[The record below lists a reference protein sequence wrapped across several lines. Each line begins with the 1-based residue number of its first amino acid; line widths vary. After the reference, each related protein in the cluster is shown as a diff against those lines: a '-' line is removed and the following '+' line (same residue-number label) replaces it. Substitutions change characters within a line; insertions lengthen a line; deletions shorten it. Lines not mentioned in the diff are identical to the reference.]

1 MPTITKID
9 ETGAVVGEHQLSD
22 DLVEPTLNT
31 ALLHEVM
38 RAELAAYR
46 QGTRAAKSRGQVSG
60 SGAKPWRQKGTGRAR
75 AGSSRLPHW
84 RGGGVAFPPM
94 PRDWSLKV
102 NKKARAKAFR
112 MALGNLVEND
122 CVRVL
127 SGAEYA
133 QPSTKRAA
141 TFVGK
146 ANLAAPLLVV
156 TSPDELEMVLSFRNI
171 PGIRVFPV
179 NVLEV
184 QDYIWARSAVLTEA
198 AVSMLEGGAE

>member
-1 MPTITKID
+1 MPTIAKID
-9 ETGAVVGEHQLSD
+9 ETGAVVGEHQLRD
-22 DLVEPTLNT
+22 DLVESEVNIP
-31 ALLHEVM
+31 LLHEVV

-46 QGTRAAKSRGQVSG
+46 QGTRAAKSRGEVAG

-75 AGSSRLPHW
+75 AGSNRLPHW
-84 RGGGVAFPPM
+84 RGGGVVFPPK

-112 MALGNLVEND
+112 QALGNLLEND
-122 CVRVL
+122 GLRVL
-127 SGAEYA
+127 AATEFGE
-133 QPSTKRAA
+133 PSTKRAA
-141 TFVGK
+141 TFVDK
-146 ANLAAPLLVV
+146 AQLAGPLLVV

-184 QDYIWARSAVLTEA
+184 QDYVWARSAVFTEA
-198 AVSMLEGGAE
+198 ALSMLEGGAE

>member
-1 MPTITKID
+1 MPTIAKID
-9 ETGAVVGEHQLSD
+9 ESGAPVGQHQLRD
-22 DLVEPTLNT
+22 DLVESEVNIP
-31 ALLHEVM
+31 LLHEVV

-46 QGTRAAKSRGQVSG
+46 QGTRAAKSRGEVAG

-84 RGGGVAFPPM
+84 RGGGVVFPPK

-102 NKKARAKAFR
+102 NKKARVKAFR

-122 CVRVL
+122 GLRVL
-127 SGAEYA
+127 AGTEFSE
-133 QPSTKRAA
+133 PSTKRASV
-141 TFVGK
+141 FVEK
-146 ANLAAPLLVV
+146 SQLAAPLLVV

-171 PGIRVFPV
+171 PGIRAFPI

-184 QDYIWARSAVLTEA
+184 QDYVWARNAVFTEA
-198 AVSMLEGGAE
+198 AVSILEGGAE